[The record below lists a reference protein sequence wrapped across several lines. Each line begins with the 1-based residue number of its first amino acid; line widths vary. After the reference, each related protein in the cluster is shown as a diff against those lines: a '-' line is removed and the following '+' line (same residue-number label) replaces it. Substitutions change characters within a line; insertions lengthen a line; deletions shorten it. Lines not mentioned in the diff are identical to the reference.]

1 MAQKS
6 LDIEIGRR
14 LRQARIAKGLTL
26 KDVGEL
32 IGMSHQAIQKY
43 ESGDS
48 RLSLSTLALLRHQLA
63 IEPADLLPAIRADG
77 TAIVDPLASMG
88 QSIIG
93 VRLANLFGRMRPDQQ
108 QSLLNVA
115 KAIVPDTVSPAA

>member
-1 MAQKS
+1 MENKS

-14 LRQARIAKGLTL
+14 LRQARIAKGLTQ
-26 KDVGEL
+26 KEMAESVGL
-32 IGMSHQAIQKY
+32 SHQAIQKY
-43 ESGDS
+43 ESGES
-48 RLSLSTLALLRHQLA
+48 RLSLSTLAQLRQRLG
-63 IEPADLLPAIRADG
+63 IEAADLLPAIRADG
-77 TAIVDPLASMG
+77 TAIADPLASMG

-115 KAIVPDTVSPAA
+115 KAIVPDAASAT